1 MGWLIRNQRFK
12 RRLLKVVKS
21 PNARMKAPIP
31 DNEAQRL
38 AALREYRI
46 LDTGAEQAYDDITAL
61 AAYLC
66 DVPIALISL
75 VDESRQWF
83 KSRVGLNEQE
93 TPRDVAFCAHAILQ
107 SEPLIVQDALKD
119 ARFAD
124 SALVT
129 RAPYIRFYAGFPLS
143 SPEGFALGTLCAI
156 DRKPRQLSAS
166 QKTAMQTLSRQVMW
180 LLELRRVSARMAEAL
195 EKVRTLHGL
204 LPICAWC
211 KRIRDDQGYW
221 SQVEAYIREHTGADF
236 THGICP
242 DCLEKQRP
250 KKPQAN

>member
-1 MGWLIRNQRFK
+1 
-12 RRLLKVVKS
+12 
-21 PNARMKAPIP
+21 MKAPIP

-38 AALREYRI
+38 AALREYQV
-46 LDTGAEQAYDDITAL
+46 LDTAAEQIYDDITAL

-66 DVPIALISL
+66 DVPIAMISL

-83 KSRVGLNEQE
+83 KSKLGLNEQE

-107 SEPLIVQDALKD
+107 TEPLIVRDALKD
-119 ARFAD
+119 SRFAD

-129 RAPYIRFYAGFPLS
+129 RTPHIRFYAGFPLA

-156 DRKPRQLSAS
+156 DRKPRRLSAQ
-166 QKTAMQTLSRQVMW
+166 QKQAMQSLSRQVMA
-180 LLELRRVSARMAEAL
+180 LLELRRVSARLADAL
-195 EKVRTLHGL
+195 ANVKTLNGL

-221 SQVEAYIREHTGADF
+221 SQVEAYVRAHTGADF

-242 DCLEKQRP
+242 ECFEKMRP
-250 KKPQAN
+250 KPPTTG